1 MFPFPV
7 FEKMKVD
14 SLASVLPTQMHRIAP
29 CASRKLCLRFRYF
42 ITVALVGVSVTEFA
56 PALRFTCWPQKSGCL
71 L

>member
-1 MFPFPV
+1 MLPFSV
-7 FEKMKVD
+7 FEKVKVD
-14 SLASVLPTQMHRIAP
+14 SRASVLPTRMHRIAP
-29 CASRKLCLRFRYF
+29 CALRELCLLFRYF